1 MVWLREILR
10 ELERNIPVFRNFA
23 SFIDRELNLMQHVV
37 YHLEGRRYDKRN
49 QLERKSRKLKLASYL
64 KLYSHLLHFSRF

>member
-49 QLERKSRKLKLASYL
+49 QLERKSR
-64 KLYSHLLHFSRF
+64 